1 MQQLLWFLVTLGI
14 LIPVHEYGHYR
25 VAVACNVKVL
35 RFSIG
40 FGRVLWRHTFGP
52 DRTEFVIS
60 MLPLGGYVRMLD
72 EREVAVDGAE
82 LPRAFNRRPLWQRAA
97 VVAAGPIANLLLA
110 VALYGFVQWYGHEEP
125 APVASTPLAGSL
137 MADAGLRSGDR
148 IVAVAQGAPDADD
161 AWQRV
166 QSMDDVIEAV
176 DHAMMSREP
185 LFMRVTPVGGSGTRT
200 LRVAVDTLDAAAE
213 GLSAYRRLGLGAP
226 FQAPRIAEVL
236 PGSAA
241 AGAGVQRGDLV
252 VTVDGRP
259 VPDAQALRDM
269 ILATA
274 QDGDAPRAMQWEVRR
289 DGRLTALAVTP
300 RIVAEG
306 RDRIARVGVGFE
318 PFDRV
323 FVQAGPLE
331 AVRLGAVQTW
341 RQAVGSV
348 RIFGRMLVGDASLR
362 NLSGPGTIAEVAS
375 STAHQGLVPFLTF
388 LAMVSVGL
396 GVLNLLPIPM
406 LDGGTLLYYL
416 FEGATGRP
424 VSELWQVWLQRGGAL
439 ILLLLMSI
447 ALSNDVARHLG
458 LQ

>member
-1 MQQLLWFLVTLGI
+1 MQEILWFLVTLGI
-14 LIPVHEYGHYR
+14 LIPIHEYGHYR

-40 FGRVLWRHTFGP
+40 FGRVLWRHRFGK
-52 DRTEFVIS
+52 DATEFVIS

-72 EREVAVDGAE
+72 ERETAVDDPD

-110 VALYGFVQWYGHEEP
+110 VVLYSFVQWHGHDEP
-125 APVASTPLAGSL
+125 APVASTPTPGSL

-148 IVAVAQGAPDADD
+148 IVAVAAGVVDADD
-161 AWQRV
+161 AWRPV
-166 QSMDDVIEAV
+166 RSMDDVIEAV
-176 DHAMMSREP
+176 DHAMMDREP
-185 LFMRVTPVGGSGTRT
+185 LYLRVARTGGSGTRT
-200 LRVAVDTLDAAAE
+200 LRVAVDTIDSGAE
-213 GLSAYRRLGLGAP
+213 GFAVWRKLGLGAP
-226 FQAPRIAEVL
+226 FQVPRIAEVVAD
-236 PGSAA
+236 SAA
-241 AGAGVQRGDLV
+241 AAAGVKRGDLV
-252 VTVDGRP
+252 VSVDGRP
-259 VPDAQALRDM
+259 VPDAQALRDT
-269 ILATA
+269 ILAS
-274 QDGDAPRAMQWEVRR
+274 GREGAPRPMQWMVERASAP
-289 DGRLTALAVTP
+289 LALSVTP
-300 RIVAEG
+300 RVVADGNE
-306 RDRIARVGVGFE
+306 RIARVGVAFE

-323 FVQAGPLE
+323 FVDAGPLE
-331 AVRLGAVQTW
+331 ALRLGAMQTW
-341 RQAVGSV
+341 HQAIGSL
-348 RIFGRMLVGDASLR
+348 RMFGRMVVGQASLK

-375 STAHQGLVPFLTF
+375 STAHQGLVPFLLF